1 MVADDLSYKE
11 AAGIRLQLK
20 MIGIVFCLAAYCVG
34 AIPFGLLLGRL
45 VGIDVRSSGSGNIG
59 ATNVSRLLGRRLG
72 LLTLACDVLKG
83 YLPVLA
89 AVLWLPEDAGRELL
103 VALCGLAA
111 VVGHM
116 FSLYLRFQGG
126 KGVATALG
134 IFLFF
139 APQAVLISLVIFA
152 AAVGLSGF
160 VSVGSLLAAGLM
172 PLWIW
177 LLGGSPTIL
186 VMALVVAALIW
197 FQHRANILRLLRGEE
212 KSWRKKEGC
221 A

>member
-72 LLTLACDVLKG
+72 LLTLTCDVLKG

-116 FSLYLRFQGG
+116 FPLYLRFRGG
-126 KGVATALG
+126 RGWPRPWG
-134 IFLFF
+134 FF
-139 APQAVLISLVIFA
+139 CFS
-152 AAVGLSGF
+152 
-160 VSVGSLLAAGLM
+160 
-172 PLWIW
+172 
-177 LLGGSPTIL
+177 
-186 VMALVVAALIW
+186 
-197 FQHRANILRLLRGEE
+197 RLRQ
-212 KSWRKKEGC
+212 S
-221 A
+221 